1 MTDEQQAPD
10 DQQDGDGLGDKGKQA
25 LDRMKAERNDA
36 QREAAAWKA
45 LGLTV
50 EQIRDLQAK
59 AGQAPAG
66 DQPDPDQI
74 RYKAVEDAEKA
85 ATARFEAQA
94 RRTAVREQARAL
106 GFHNAADALAEIR
119 SDDLAAIAVLDD
131 EADADAIAEL
141 VKKVAEKKPYLV
153 KSRDSSAG
161 DAGIGGVGNSD
172 RPAPR
177 TAAERIARAYADN
190 SRTK

>member
-1 MTDEQQAPD
+1 MTDEQQTAD
-10 DQQDGDGLGDKGKQA
+10 DQQDGDGLGDKGKHA

-36 QREAAAWKA
+36 RQEAAAWKA

-50 EQIRDLQAK
+50 DQIKELQTR
-59 AGQAPAG
+59 AGQQNDSPPVDA
-66 DQPDPDQI
+66 DQV
-74 RYKAVEDAEKA
+74 RAKAVEDAEKA

-119 SDDLAAIAVLDD
+119 SDDLAAISVRDD

-153 KSRDSSAG
+153 KTRDSSAG
-161 DAGIGGVGNSD
+161 DAGIGGAGTSD

-177 TAAERIARAYADN
+177 TAAERMARAYADN